1 MDTFLG
7 FNVGVPKTV
16 LYGSFILM
24 IAAFIVVLKN
34 KLRLKDYK
42 RVIAY
47 LILTELLFLILC
59 VTVFY
64 RSSVGYYRFYIKPY
78 LNYKEIFETNNYYDV
93 WEIYLNIAL
102 FIPIGFVLSYI
113 YGVTKLKK
121 CLLTCVS
128 ISLSIEF
135 LQLLLQKGLCETN
148 DVLHNTLGA
157 VIGMAVFMIIIK
169 VKQKIKLI
177 KIWKNVR

>member
-7 FNVGVPKTV
+7 FDVGIPKIA
-16 LYGSFILM
+16 LYGSIILL
-24 IAAFIVVLKN
+24 IAALIVVQKN
-34 KLRLKDYK
+34 KKRLKDYK
-42 RVIAY
+42 KFIAS
-47 LILTELLFLILC
+47 LILAEFLFLILGI
-59 VTVFY
+59 TVIF
-64 RSSVGYYRFYIKPY
+64 RTSVGYYRFFLKPY
-78 LNYKEIFETNNYYDV
+78 FNYQEIFETNNYYDV

-102 FIPIGFVLSYI
+102 FIPIGFVLNYI
-113 YGVTKLKK
+113 YGVAKLKK
-121 CLLTCVS
+121 CLLTCVC
-128 ISLSIEF
+128 ISLSIEI

-169 VKQKIKLI
+169 VKQTIKLI